1 MLLQNIN
8 LEFPGMGVALFSV
21 GIFITLLL
29 WKITFKTDTGGSV
42 SVTGFLITGIIYGI
56 FSAGFIL
63 TEGLDPMFYKN
74 IGAVYDLM
82 LVNLASLFMVLFNV
96 LYIRKRTSKSG
107 KAKGVLMILVYVI
120 VALLVVVYVLNA
132 FVKVGGQPIY
142 NVLTPDGIVYNPKF
156 YRLVMYLHIF
166 IMFIPFIF
174 VVQGWKRALPKE
186 RIILLVFALIPWIA
200 SVLKFMVY
208 DKAELNADF
217 CSYSILGI
225 LMVFF
230 DQVQLDHE
238 HQKQKQLAEKLAM
251 EAMKDK
257 LTGLISGDVFA
268 TQVSQDLAAK
278 GSQGSCLAVI
288 SIDKYEEYARIYGR
302 QFCEEILK
310 KAANLLKEVV
320 RADDLAGRISTE
332 EFGVYFRCEV
342 RYFDGLVCR
351 MRDRLDFEHDG
362 VAVSA
367 SIGAARVTDND
378 SDYDYILA
386 LADRTHR
393 MAVKEGLGIYKLVNR

>member
-1 MLLQNIN
+1 MLLQNFN

-21 GIFITLLL
+21 GIFVALLL
-29 WKITFKTDTGGSV
+29 WKNTFKTDTGGSV
-42 SVTGFLITGIIYGI
+42 SITGFLITGIVYGV
-56 FSAGFIL
+56 FSAAFIL
-63 TEGLDPMFYKN
+63 TDGLDPMFYEN
-74 IGAVYDLM
+74 IGAKYDLM
-82 LVNLASLFMVLFNV
+82 LVNLASLFMVMFNL
-96 LYIRKRTSKSG
+96 LYIRKRTSPDGS
-107 KAKGVLMILVYVI
+107 AKGLLTLLVYAV
-120 VALLVVVYVLNA
+120 VALLVAMYVLNA
-132 FVKVGGQPIY
+132 FVRIGGQPLY
-142 NVLTPDGIVYNPKF
+142 NMLTPDGIVYNPRF

-174 VVQGWKRALPKE
+174 VAQGWKRALPKE
-186 RIILLVFALIPWIA
+186 RIILIAFAAIPWIA

-208 DKAELNADF
+208 DKAELNPDF

-230 DQVQLDHE
+230 DQVQLDYAHK
-238 HQKQKQLAEKLAM
+238 KQKQLAEKLAI

-257 LTGLISGDVFA
+257 LTGLVSGDVFV
-268 TQVSQDLAAK
+268 TRVSQDLASR

-310 KAANLLKEVV
+310 KAAGLLKEVV
-320 RADDLAGRISTE
+320 RADDIAGRISTE

-342 RYFDGLVCR
+342 RYFDALVCR

-362 VAVSA
+362 IAVSA

-378 SDYDYILA
+378 SDYDYLLA

-393 MAVKEGLGIYKLVNR
+393 MAVKEGLGIYRLVNR

>member
-21 GIFITLLL
+21 GIFIALLF
-29 WKITFKTDTGGSV
+29 WKNTFRADTGGSV
-42 SVTGFLITGIIYGI
+42 SVTGFLVTGIIYGI
-56 FSAGFIL
+56 FSAAFIL
-63 TEGLDPMFYKN
+63 TDGLDPMFYEN
-74 IGAVYDLM
+74 IGAKYDLM
-82 LVNLASLFMVLFNV
+82 LVNLASLLMVLFNV
-96 LYIRKRTSKSG
+96 LYIRKRTSNNG
-107 KAKGVLMILVYVI
+107 KAQGLLTILVYVI
-120 VALLVVVYVLNA
+120 VALLVIMYVLNA
-132 FVKVGGQPIY
+132 FVRPGGQPLY
-142 NVLTPDGIVYNPKF
+142 NMLTPDGIVYNPKF
-156 YRLVMYLHIF
+156 YRVVMYLYIF
-166 IMFIPFIF
+166 IMFILFVF
-174 VVQGWKRALPKE
+174 VVQGWRRALPKE
-186 RIILLVFALIPWIA
+186 RIILIAFALIPWIA

-208 DKAELNADF
+208 DKAELNPDF

-230 DQVQLDHE
+230 DQIQLDYE
-238 HQKQKQLAEKLAM
+238 HQKQKQYAEKLM
-251 EAMKDK
+251 LEAMKDK

-268 TQVSQDLAAK
+268 TRVSQDLAAR

-288 SIDKYEEYARIYGR
+288 SIDRYEEYVRIYGR
-302 QFCEEILK
+302 QFCEEVLK
-310 KAANLLKEVV
+310 KAAYLLKEVI

-351 MRDRLDFEHDG
+351 MRDKLDFEHDG

-393 MAVKEGLGIYKLVNR
+393 MAVKEGLGIYRLVNR